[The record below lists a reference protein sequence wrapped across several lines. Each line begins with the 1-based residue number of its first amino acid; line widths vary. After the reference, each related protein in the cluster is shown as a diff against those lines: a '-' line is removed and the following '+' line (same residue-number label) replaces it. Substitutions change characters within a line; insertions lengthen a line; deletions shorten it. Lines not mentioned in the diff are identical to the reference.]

1 MYDFSES
8 ENTNKKST
16 TDEDDLFRLF
26 GDKTEQILLKNLN
39 KIKIIKLISQFILK
53 KLFIC

>member
-16 TDEDDLFRLF
+16 TDADDLFRLF
-26 GDKTEQILLKNLN
+26 GDKTE
-39 KIKIIKLISQFILK
+39 
-53 KLFIC
+53 

>member
-8 ENTNKKST
+8 ENTNKKNT

-26 GDKTEQILLKNLN
+26 GDKTD
-39 KIKIIKLISQFILK
+39 
-53 KLFIC
+53 